1 MDEGTI
7 TEHVA
12 FGTILAYGNGETPSE
27 EFTKIGQVKDIS
39 GPSMKR
45 DTIDVTNHDSP
56 DYTKEFLASLADGG
70 EVAFSI
76 EYDPGDSSHDQTTGL
91 LYLIKKKTRTNFE
104 LIFPVESSTGLY
116 WGYTF
121 EGLVTGFD
129 PKAPVLG
136 SLTADVTIKVAKAV
150 TLVNDLVITGLC

>member
-1 MDEGTI
+1 MDEATI

-45 DTIDVTNHDSP
+45 DTIDVTNHDSRGGF
-56 DYTKEFLASLADGG
+56 KKFLASLADAGDIT
-70 EVAFSI
+70 FSI

-91 LYLIKKKTRTNFE
+91 LYLFGKNTPTNFE
-104 LIFPVESSTGLY
+104 LIFPVEVTTGVY
-116 WGYTF
+116 WGFTF
-121 EGLVTGFD
+121 SGFLTGFD
-129 PKAPVLG
+129 PKEPVMG
-136 SLTADVTIKVAKAV
+136 SLTADATIKVAGAV
-150 TLVNDLVITGLC
+150 TLSDDLTISALC